1 MMNNPS
7 DEKDRI
13 KALNP
18 EKSFMVVAPA
28 GSGKTR
34 LLVKRILVLLAL
46 VDNPEQVLAITFT
59 RKAAREM
66 SERVFEILEIAR
78 GDILNETTVDSELLV
93 LAYPVVRRNE
103 EKNWNIFDNQ
113 NRLRI
118 QTIDSFCRNI
128 TNQYALETEL
138 SAVLEPVDNSEIM
151 YSDASLALLKG
162 IEENYPHNRALR
174 VLLEYLGNDTEL
186 CVKLFTTLLSKREQW
201 LPFIFD
207 ISKNANYFNEVIS
220 EAIKN
225 SIRNLKITLQE
236 KDSTLCD
243 LINFSENFLSKDTK
257 KNCRQFLILDSILSS
272 EEDDVEGWKIIVN
285 KIITSQG
292 NYRKSITKAQGFPAS
307 EKEEK
312 LLMLNFISW
321 CEKQQNLLTQ
331 LNEVQNLPN
340 LKSIPDNNLILNA
353 LATVLPRLVAELN
366 VIFTEAG
373 KCDHTQILIQSLQ
386 ATDTSNDHFSETILN
401 LDQQIKHILID
412 EYQDTS
418 ASQIRLIKNLVANW
432 EPNGTKTI
440 FCVGDAAQSIYGFRN
455 PPSDKL
461 KIEKNT
467 FFGQIECIKLH
478 LEKNFRSDPK
488 LVDWVNKAFNSTDTY
503 KNKILPGVSKEY
515 GSVHTRTDDAQAKV
529 NFSPFVG
536 SDTEKTEADRI
547 ARECKQ
553 IIDSGSTESIAILVR
568 SRSHVTNIISSLDH
582 LNVPWEGK
590 DIVPLREKMVVID
603 LISLTLALT
612 SPANRIAWLSV
623 LRSPVIGFSL
633 EEILVLT
640 SANDH
645 CDMPI
650 IQALSKHSEAPPSE
664 LSECGKKILLRV
676 TPILLDAWS
685 NRRRFSLRTLIEDTW
700 IKLGGVAT
708 LCSQSDF
715 IDVADY
721 LNLLEQSSGTHL
733 TKYSEFESSIKK
745 LYSSSDQVVNCEN
758 NHNKISIMT
767 IHKSKGLEFDHVFLP
782 YLSKTTMSDDK
793 PLFRWNEVAVA
804 DDSYRFLL
812 APREN
817 VNFNKNEVFEFLK
830 YLNAKDLCAED
841 KRLLYVACTRAIKT
855 LHLSAEVKFSSNE
868 KLSSPPK
875 RSLLASIWPFLM
887 RKIDTGE
894 YSITKTEKII
904 TLGNNRIFGK
914 NEIRRLPHDFKH
926 VHREAFALRNFKDS
940 TQTSKESDKADSQS
954 KNLGIV
960 FHKLIE
966 QISSVSLDFSELDM
980 KSRLIPLIERISK
993 NMTIDLNIHDT
1004 EKLSEALLSMLN
1016 DKKGLWILNNK
1027 IHANT
1032 EQTLN
1037 YISDEPKRIK
1047 FSVIDRSFVYEDC
1060 RWIIDYKLSAPK
1072 DNQSIATFSEEQLT
1086 RYSHQLD
1093 HYVRLYSNIED
1104 RDIRVALYFPLI
1116 AKFLE
1121 YKYYSTVKD

>member
-59 RKAAREM
+59 RKAAKEM
-66 SERVFEILEIAR
+66 SERVFEILEVAR
-78 GDILNETTVDSELLV
+78 GDISNETTVDSELLV

-103 EKNWNIFDNQ
+103 EKSWNIFDNQ

-174 VLLEYLGNDTEL
+174 ILLEYLGNDTEL

-257 KNCRQFLILDSILSS
+257 QDCRKTLIFKSIISS
-272 EEDDVEGWKIIVN
+272 EEDDIEGWKIIVN

-292 NYRKSITKAQGFPAS
+292 NYRKSVTKAQGFPAS
-307 EKEEK
+307 GKEEK

-331 LNEVQNLPN
+331 LNEVQNLPD

-432 EPNGTKTI
+432 EPNGTKTL

-455 PPSDKL
+455 PPSDRL
-461 KIEKNT
+461 KIEQNI

-478 LEKNFRSDPK
+478 LLRNFRSDPK

-503 KNKILPGVSKEY
+503 KNKVLPGLSKEY
-515 GSVHTRTDDAQAKV
+515 GSIHTRTDDAEAKV
-529 NFSPFVG
+529 TFSPVVG

-553 IIDSGSTESIAILVR
+553 IIDSGSSESIAILVR
-568 SRSHVTNIISSLDH
+568 SRSHVTNIISSLDQ

-700 IKLGGVAT
+700 IKLGGVST

-715 IDVADY
+715 VDVADY

-733 TKYSEFESSIKK
+733 KKYSEFESSIKK

-758 NHNKISIMT
+758 NRNKISIMT

-782 YLSKTTMSDDK
+782 FLSKTTMSDDK

-855 LHLSAEVKFSSNE
+855 LHLSAEVKFSGNE
-868 KLSSPPK
+868 ELSSPPK

-926 VHREAFALRNFKDS
+926 VHREVFALRNFKDS
-940 TQTSKESDKADSQS
+940 TQTAKENDKADSQS

-966 QISSVSLDFSELDM
+966 QISSVSLDFSKLDR
-980 KSRLIPLIERISK
+980 KSTLIPLIERISK

-1047 FSVIDRSFVYEDC
+1047 ISVIDRSFVYEDY

-1121 YKYYSTVKD
+1121 YKYYSAVKD